1 METINVILYVDGNY
15 IIAQGIEWD
24 IAVQGESVL
33 DAKKKFMNSLIATM
47 SDVMSGVVQKEAP
60 IKFFHLLL
68 EAKPTYKIPIPDVL
82 EVTNHSIV
90 PRNIMFWEH
99 KKSEVW

>member
-1 METINVILYVDGNY
+1 MSLETLEKMLVS
-15 IIAQGIEWD
+15 AR
-24 IAVQGESVL
+24 
-33 DAKKKFMNSLIATM
+33 KFINSLIATM

-82 EVTNHSIV
+82 EITNHSIV